1 MEQHRIVPFY
11 QTYHMQP
18 YPMPYMPPYAIN
30 MNGYLPLY
38 MAQET
43 DMREDLQYLQ
53 EMFPET
59 ARRYAAK
66 IASVVDRLDYKGS
79 MIYDEYPDRIRLQ
92 RLAHDITMMIEKEEA
107 EAAQSGMEMQ
117 IPAPGAQAGAGV
129 QPGGT
134 GMRPGSAGTQQG
146 NAGMQPGSAGTQQ
159 GNAGMQPGSMGT
171 QQGNAGMRPGSM
183 GTGSVPES
191 GYKEELIYVL
201 LSYEIAKRRHG
212 AGMDLSKFYGTG
224 DL

>member
-1 MEQHRIVPFY
+1 MGNRMEQHRIIPFY
-11 QTYHMQP
+11 QTYHMPP
-18 YPMPYMPPYAIN
+18 YPTPYMAPYAIP
-30 MNGYLPLY
+30 MNGCLPLY

-79 MIYDEYPDRIRLQ
+79 MIYDEFPDRIRLQ
-92 RLAHDITMMIEKEEA
+92 RLAHDIMKMIEKEEA
-107 EAAQSGMEMQ
+107 DAAQDTVEMQ
-117 IPAPGAQAGAGV
+117 RPGSAGL
-129 QPGGT
+129 Q
-134 GMRPGSAGTQQG
+134 PGSAGTQPG
-146 NAGMQPGSAGTQQ
+146 SAGVQPGSAGTQQ
-159 GNAGMQPGSMGT
+159 GNAGMRSGG
-171 QQGNAGMRPGSM
+171 M

-212 AGMDLSKFYGTG
+212 AGMDLSKFYGVG
-224 DL
+224 DV

>member
-1 MEQHRIVPFY
+1 MGNRMEQHRIVPFY
-11 QTYHMQP
+11 QTYHMPP
-18 YPMPYMPPYAIN
+18 YPMPYMPPYAVP

-79 MIYDEYPDRIRLQ
+79 MIYDEFPDRIRLQ
-92 RLAHDITMMIEKEEA
+92 RLAYDIMKMIEKEEA
-107 EAAQSGMEMQ
+107 DAAQGTTEMQ
-117 IPAPGAQAGAGV
+117 
-129 QPGGT
+129 
-134 GMRPGSAGTQQG
+134 RPGSMGMQTGSTGMQTGSAGAQQG
-146 NAGMQPGSAGTQQ
+146 NAGTQR
-159 GNAGMQPGSMGT
+159 GDMGAQT
-171 QQGNAGMRPGSM
+171 ERMPDLSC
-183 GTGSVPES
+183 
-191 GYKEELIYVL
+191 KEELIYVL
-201 LSYEIAKRRHG
+201 LCYEIAKRRHG

-224 DL
+224 DI

>member
-1 MEQHRIVPFY
+1 MGNRMEQHRIVPFY
-11 QTYHMQP
+11 QTYHMPP
-18 YPMPYMPPYAIN
+18 YPTPYMPPYAIP

-79 MIYDEYPDRIRLQ
+79 MIYDEFPDRIRLQ
-92 RLAHDITMMIEKEEA
+92 RLAHDIMKMIEKEEA
-107 EAAQSGMEMQ
+107 DAAPDGMEMH
-117 IPAPGAQAGAGV
+117 
-129 QPGGT
+129 
-134 GMRPGSAGTQQG
+134 RPGSAGLQPGSTGAQPG
-146 NAGMQPGSAGTQQ
+146 SAGLQPGSAGTQQ
-159 GNAGMQPGSMGT
+159 GNAGM
-171 QQGNAGMRPGSM
+171 RPGGM

-212 AGMDLSKFYGTG
+212 AGMDLSKFYGVG
-224 DL
+224 DV